1 MSRKDIRM
9 TYDLDAIA
17 EQIAKQITNTL
28 NSDQNYKPVKFEH
41 ALLFVRGTGNIKPP
55 QDDDIDGFIK
65 RIINAIPR
73 VPKTMTLDYLT
84 AQLRERASQ
93 GAKGMFSMVSLYP
106 FVVSDLNR
114 VIFTLNADRI
124 CEKLKT
130 YEYRSASRPTFFN
143 QYSLDDLGEILDI
156 LFKQG
161 IIEQHPID
169 SYDMV

>member
-1 MSRKDIRM
+1 M
-9 TYDLDAIA
+9 TYDTDTVAARIMDA
-17 EQIAKQITNTL
+17 L

-41 ALLFVRGTGNIKPP
+41 VSLFVRAMGNVKPP
-55 QDDDIDGFIK
+55 QGDVDGFIK
-65 RIINAIPR
+65 RTINAIPR

-106 FVVSDLNR
+106 FVTSNLNR
-114 VIFTLNADRI
+114 VRFALNADRI
-124 CEKLKT
+124 CEKFQK
-130 YEYRSASRPTFFN
+130 YEYHSASRPISSN
-143 QYSLDDLGEILDI
+143 QYSLDDLGEILDV

-161 IIEQHPID
+161 IIDQHPID

>member
-1 MSRKDIRM
+1 M
-9 TYDLDAIA
+9 TYDLDAVA
-17 EQIAKQITNTL
+17 AQITKQITNIL
-28 NSDQNYKPVKFEH
+28 NNDQNYKPVKFEH
-41 ALLFVRGTGNIKPP
+41 VLLFVRAMGNVKPP
-55 QDDDIDGFIK
+55 QDDDVDKFIQRTIDT
-65 RIINAIPR
+65 IPR

-93 GAKGMFSMVSLYP
+93 GAKGMFSMVNLYP

-114 VIFTLNADRI
+114 VKFTLNADKI
-124 CEKLKT
+124 CEKLKK

-143 QYSLDDLGEILDI
+143 QYSLDDLEEIFDI

-161 IIEQHPID
+161 IINQHPID